1 MRREERHLEI
11 LPVTLRSFAAL
22 RMTTRTP
29 PKSAHG
35 KSYLQMSNERS
46 GMTDTSYQH
55 RSCQAAPLEAGITV
69 SDQLPKA
76 CSLQAQSLWST
87 PRKVPDHSH
96 SPARISRGQPH
107 VLPAA

>member
-11 LPVTLRSFAAL
+11 LPVTLSAAKGLARRTQRSFAAL

-55 RSCQAAPLEAGITV
+55 RSCQAAPLEAGLNLIAPLT
-69 SDQLPKA
+69 KT
-76 CSLQAQSLWST
+76 CSLPGQTLSST
-87 PRKVPDHSH
+87 PTHEHQQYP
-96 SPARISRGQPH
+96 
-107 VLPAA
+107 